1 MGNIASRLTNRH
13 QEGGT
18 RVFLNRFEDDA
29 LRATGT
35 YFGVRVYLYRFAL
48 ISLQSSPIS
57 Y

>member
-35 YFGVRVYLYRFAL
+35 YFGVRDACIVSR
-48 ISLQSSPIS
+48 
-57 Y
+57 